1 MKPKCSSIT
10 WTTDLS
16 SKLSWRLWPHYS
28 PTNNY
33 PKFTHIPKL
42 KSLTILMLNITAQSV
57 LEHPLNNSKS
67 FSIQD
72 HQTCGSP
79 PNNADSLLPAIFTNT
94 LTALRA
100 PLMLR
105 MVPISTLLT
114 DQEPLLDILDKTQPQ
129 LPVWQLKTLFSVKS
143 PSLKASA
150 LLLLSLT
157 VF

>member
-1 MKPKCSSIT
+1 
-10 WTTDLS
+10 
-16 SKLSWRLWPHYS
+16 
-28 PTNNY
+28 
-33 PKFTHIPKL
+33 
-42 KSLTILMLNITAQSV
+42 MLNITAQSV

-72 HQTCGSP
+72 HRTCGSP

-94 LTALRA
+94 LTVLRA

-129 LPVWQLKTLFSVKS
+129 LPV
-143 PSLKASA
+143 
-150 LLLLSLT
+150 
-157 VF
+157 